1 MGMVTGIA
9 LFFLGMI
16 IGVLMVCLC
25 VAASSNDERD

>member
-1 MGMVTGIA
+1 MSVAMGIGI
-9 LFFLGMI
+9 FFLGMT

>member
-1 MGMVTGIA
+1 MGIATGIG
-9 LFFLGMI
+9 LFFLRMI